1 MFQKHVSQNG
11 ERGSSKGGRICPS
24 EAGTEIDGFSMLHHR
39 CVLQFF
45 HEQRQICGVCEE
57 EFVPDFLSSSSVL
70 VAGVFSFFF
79 AGWMEGAL
87 MWQSQCCDRTPKR
100 NQMLF
105 GLDCGAEV

>member
-1 MFQKHVSQNG
+1 M
-11 ERGSSKGGRICPS
+11 
-24 EAGTEIDGFSMLHHR
+24 EIDGFSMQRHR

-45 HEQRQICGVCEE
+45 HEQRQICGVCEK
-57 EFVPDFLSSSSVL
+57 EFVPDFSL
-70 VAGVFSFFF
+70 FSFRPLCRRLFFF

-105 GLDCGAEV
+105 GLACGAEV